1 MKGLER
7 ATIPIAVLL
16 FLLGT
21 VSIVRAGG
29 PGTATQ
35 EFYNTF
41 PDPGGAATAA
51 CKDRRPA
58 AAPDPALHD
67 FGDGGVF
74 TCNAGAALPAGYF
87 PTGMRDPAFTA
98 VAFAGFVMASKN
110 PADPPRL
117 LSLSNLAPCAGI
129 NECNCDKA
137 DLLTARLFNSYK
149 RKAAAGPAGGNADN
163 TACPVP
169 FDATGGT
176 YTVTQDISGVG
187 VGDTDCK
194 TSFAA
199 ADCVDVLDTQNAT
212 LKIGVVGFPSTCG
225 ATITKTVGAGLSIS
239 PSPPCSLAS
248 SYMISNGGNSIGLDL
263 LPEYLLQIQRNN
275 FDGVVTVDVRQT
287 PASSFRTF
295 TTDTTGK
302 SDAQVLEALCTGFA
316 GLGLDLR
323 PIITTPAA
331 VHSPLEQLQPG
342 TYDPGKQVIYIRD
355 AGAKVNL
362 IRVTGF
368 QGQTIVTEASAGNT
382 QIPTLSDW
390 GMVLLVLLFL
400 VSGYWL
406 FRRQRRL
413 SRA

>member
-1 MKGLER
+1 
-7 ATIPIAVLL
+7 
-16 FLLGT
+16 
-21 VSIVRAGG
+21 
-29 PGTATQ
+29 
-35 EFYNTF
+35 
-41 PDPGGAATAA
+41 
-51 CKDRRPA
+51 
-58 AAPDPALHD
+58 
-67 FGDGGVF
+67 
-74 TCNAGAALPAGYF
+74 
-87 PTGMRDPAFTA
+87 MRDPAFTA
-98 VAFAGFVMASKN
+98 VAFGGFVMASKN

-117 LSLSNLAPCAGI
+117 LSITNLAPCGGI

-137 DLLTARLFNSYK
+137 DLLTARLFNSFK
-149 RKAAAGPAGGNADN
+149 RRAAAGPLQGNTDN
-163 TACPVP
+163 TACPGP
-169 FDATGGT
+169 YDADAGTTT

-187 VGDTDCK
+187 VVGDTNCRA
-194 TSFAA
+194 SFAA
-199 ADCVDVLDTQNAT
+199 ADCADVLDTQNAT

-225 ATITKTVGAGLSIS
+225 ANITKTVGAGLSIS
-239 PSPPCSLAS
+239 PSPPCSLTS
-248 SYMISNGGNSIGLDL
+248 SFLISNGGNTIGLDL

-287 PASSFRTF
+287 PTSSFRTF

-316 GLGLDLR
+316 SLGLDLR

-331 VHSPLEQLQPG
+331 VHSPLDQLQPG
-342 TYDPGKQVIYIRD
+342 TYAPGQQVIYIRD

-382 QIPTLSDW
+382 QIPTLSEW